1 MLRKLDSCPGEKLIN
16 NMSAMQNSSTPARTC
31 STREPSWAEDFIDL
45 SEFCQPSTIPIRME
59 DCADECITSPVNS
72 AGEYFIIVFG
82 EVILV
87 TTNSVISI
95 LNHFEMGNVD
105 FSFDKGV

>member
-1 MLRKLDSCPGEKLIN
+1 
-16 NMSAMQNSSTPARTC
+16 
-31 STREPSWAEDFIDL
+31 
-45 SEFCQPSTIPIRME
+45 ME